1 MFSKFLMGICCAFS
15 FIGTANA
22 IKFEK
27 TIGRISYTLNSE
39 TKTASINKVFSFWE
53 EDSKLFLPAFVE
65 YDDTFFK
72 VTDASEDAFK
82 ALFIDITETNIPHTI
97 KKNEKNKRS
106 FSRLLKTS
114 DEVSKKTIE
123 DYFQISE

>member
-1 MFSKFLMGICCAFS
+1 MFSKFLMSICCAFS

-27 TIGRISYTLNSE
+27 TIGRMSYTLDST
-39 TKTASINKVFSFWE
+39 TKTASINKVFSYWE
-53 EDSKLFLPAFVE
+53 EDSKLFLPAFVK

-72 VTDASEDAFK
+72 VTDASEDAFT
-82 ALFIDITETNIPHTI
+82 ALFVDIKETNIPHTI

-106 FSRLLKTS
+106 FSKLFKNL
-114 DEVSKKTIE
+114 DEISTATIE
-123 DYFQISE
+123 DFFKAPI